1 MFPRTS
7 GRKTRSR
14 KVYPND
20 WQHEDV
26 FQTYPSSEMA
36 IRSKQSPMAVPFVP
50 TSRSVDCI
58 DTLKTLNTTDP
69 TDLMECA
76 DLDLDASSADVTTTS
91 SINQASAVPTTHSEE
106 TDATSGIGCTTSAID
121 TPSFHPISGYPSSV
135 VSVDDPTSCQ
145 AGEHTI
151 AAHFISTA
159 DSAAD
164 RNTSDATSEEDTDSN
179 AIARSH
185 AVETAISETSQK
197 ASPNQAEE
205 NTMTAFHPVDI
216 AMLETNCA
224 WWLQG
229 HLQMVPRIPSPE
241 SFDWDQIVVIP
252 EEEDWKPWLD
262 NSDIGDEEEVANL
275 QAAVEELEQHYAAHA
290 AATTT
295 IPRRRIR
302 LLAWVVM
309 GFWLVACVVVL
320 RRLKL

>member
-1 MFPRTS
+1 MSLRTS
-7 GRKTRSR
+7 GHKTRSR
-14 KVYPND
+14 KVHLD
-20 WQHEDV
+20 DLQHEDV

-36 IRSKQSPMAVPFVP
+36 IRSKLSPTAFPFMP

-58 DTLKTLNTTDP
+58 DTLKTLDTTIPTETMEYADP
-69 TDLMECA
+69 
-76 DLDLDASSADVTTTS
+76 DASSADVTTTS
-91 SINQASAVPTTHSEE
+91 SINQASAVTTTYSPE
-106 TDATSGIGCTTSAID
+106 TDATARIGCTTSAID
-121 TPSFHPISGYPSSV
+121 TPSSHSISGYPSSV

-159 DSAAD
+159 DSAAY

-185 AVETAISETSQK
+185 VVETAISETNQK
-197 ASPNQAEE
+197 ASSDQAED
-205 NTMTAFHPVDI
+205 NAPTAFRPVDI

-229 HLQMVPRIPSPE
+229 HLQMVPRIVAPE
-241 SFDWDQIVVIP
+241 PLDWDQIVASSG
-252 EEEDWKPWLD
+252 EEDWKPWLD

>member
-36 IRSKQSPMAVPFVP
+36 IRSKQSPTAVPFVP
-50 TSRSVDCI
+50 ISRSVDCI
-58 DTLKTLNTTDP
+58 DTLKTLDNTNP
-69 TDLMECA
+69 TGLMEYA
-76 DLDLDASSADVTTTS
+76 DLHLDASSADVTTTP
-91 SINQASAVPTTHSEE
+91 SINLASAVPTTNSPE
-106 TDATSGIGCTTSAID
+106 TDETSRIGCTPFAID
-121 TPSFHPISGYPSSV
+121 TPSSHSV
-135 VSVDDPTSCQ
+135 VSIDGATSCQ
-145 AGEHTI
+145 LSEHTI
-151 AAHFISTA
+151 AADFINTA
-159 DSAAD
+159 ASAAD
-164 RNTSDATSEEDTDSN
+164 RNTSDATSEEDTGSN
-179 AIARSH
+179 AIAPSH
-185 AVETAISETSQK
+185 PAAIAIPETDQKTSP
-197 ASPNQAEE
+197 ARAED
-205 NTMTAFHPVDI
+205 NAMTACHPVDI

-224 WWLQG
+224 WWLQS
-229 HLQMVPRIPSPE
+229 HLQMVPPISPPE
-241 SFDWDQIVVIP
+241 PFDWDQIVVIP
-252 EEEDWKPWLD
+252 EEEDWEPWLD